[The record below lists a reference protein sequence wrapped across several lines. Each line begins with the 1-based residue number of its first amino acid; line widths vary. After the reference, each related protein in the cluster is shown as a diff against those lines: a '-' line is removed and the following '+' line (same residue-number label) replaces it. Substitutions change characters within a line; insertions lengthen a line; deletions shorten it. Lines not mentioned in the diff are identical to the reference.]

1 MGGSGSELAGKTVG
15 RTRSLT
21 EWDVIIIGA
30 GSAGCVLAGRLAE
43 ANVGSILVIEAGPR
57 DLSPWVH
64 LPIGYGKTFY
74 HPRLN
79 WMYRTTAQPGLA
91 GREIYQPR
99 GKVVGGSSAINAMVY
114 ARGQAEDYEEWER
127 LGNRGWGWSEVL
139 AAYRR
144 MEDHALGNS
153 TWHGVGGPL
162 HVSDIAGEVHP
173 LTAHFV
179 KATGEVGLPFNPD
192 LNGATS
198 EGAGIYQI
206 TTRDG
211 RRESAA
217 RAFLHPA
224 RRQGRLK
231 LETDMLVTRI
241 LFEGRRAVGVEARR
255 GDETL
260 RFRARGEIILA
271 GGAFNTPQLLQLSG
285 IGPGELLSRHGIA
298 PVHDLPAV
306 GRNLQDHLCYDHVFR
321 SRLPSL
327 NDTLLSWP
335 GRIGLAANY
344 LLRRRGP
351 LSLSVNQGG
360 GFFRTRPGL
369 ARPDMQLYFSPMSY
383 ERAVPGV
390 RALMKP
396 DPFPGFSLSVSPCR
410 PRSRGHVAIRSP
422 DPMAAPEIAPNY
434 LADPEDLIE
443 LLEGVR
449 FLRRLAATPTFSSLI
464 EAEIRPGPAV
474 VDDAGHVDAIRRN
487 AYSVFHPCG
496 SCRMGPDA
504 REAVVDP
511 RLRVHGIEG
520 LRVAD
525 ASIFPVIPSGN
536 INAPAMM
543 VGQRA
548 AELMLSN

>member
-1 MGGSGSELAGKTVG
+1 MGGSGSGPARKTVG

-79 WMYRTTAQPGLA
+79 WMYRTTAQQQLA

-99 GKVVGGSSAINAMVY
+99 GKVVGGSSSINAMVY

-127 LGNRGWGWSEVL
+127 LGNPGWGWPEVL

-144 MEDHALGNS
+144 MEDHALGTS
-153 TWHGVGGPL
+153 AWHGVGGPL
-162 HVSDIAGEVHP
+162 HVDDIAAEAHP
-173 LTAHFV
+173 LTALFV
-179 KATGEVGLPFNPD
+179 KATGEAGLTFNPD

-198 EGAGIYQI
+198 EGAGVYQI

-255 GDETL
+255 SGEVL
-260 RFRARGEIILA
+260 RYRARGEIVLA

-285 IGPGELLSRHGIA
+285 VGPGELLSRHGIA
-298 PVHDLPAV
+298 PVHELPAV

-327 NDTLLSWP
+327 NDALLSWP
-335 GRIGLAANY
+335 GRIGMAANY
-344 LLRRRGP
+344 LFRRRGP

-360 GFFRTRPGL
+360 GFFRTKPEL

-390 RALMKP
+390 RALMQP

-422 DPMAAPEIAPNY
+422 DPHAAPEIAPNY
-434 LADPEDLIE
+434 LAEPEDLHE

-449 FLRRLAATPTFSSLI
+449 FLRHLAATPTFAALI

-474 VDDAGHVDAIRRN
+474 VDDAGHAEAIRRN

-496 SCRMGPDA
+496 SCRMGPDP
-504 REAVVDP
+504 RETVVDP

-525 ASIFPVIPSGN
+525 ASIFPTIPSGN

-548 AELMLSN
+548 AELMLSI